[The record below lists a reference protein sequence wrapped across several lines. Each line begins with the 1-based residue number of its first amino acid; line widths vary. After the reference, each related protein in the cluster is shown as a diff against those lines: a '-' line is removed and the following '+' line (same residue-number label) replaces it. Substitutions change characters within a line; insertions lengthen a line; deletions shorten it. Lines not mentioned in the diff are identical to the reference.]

1 MMVGSMRKLLVMVL
15 ALAAASVVSAAE
27 ARASALTLLSA
38 TPLDDRLTELTLAS
52 PSLAEPVKVRVLVPR
67 EAAANPGARYPVL
80 YLLHGSD
87 GDAAAWTNLDA
98 EAATEGMGLV
108 VVMPDGGREGWYTNW
123 PDGAR
128 PRWEDFHVKE
138 LVPWIDAH
146 EPVIA
151 ARSKR
156 AIAGVSMGGFGA
168 MSYAARHPDLFAAA
182 ASFSGAVDLGVP
194 SGIASWLVSADP
206 WGPWDGPEI
215 AWRGHNPYDLAE
227 NLRGLALS
235 IYTGE
240 GDGGDGVEPV
250 IFQESAS
257 LAARLAA
264 LGIPRTYV
272 DYGRGGHDPELWAR
286 DLQQALPGLMARLDH
301 PVDPPA
307 RWSFKATERTWTTR
321 GYTLRATRDRLA
333 WRSLSDVRA
342 GGFRV
347 RTDGPTTVWTA
358 KRYARGARY
367 RVVARLASG
376 KVVRDVRRASDD
388 GRLAVKVRG
397 SARVTIAR
405 AARRAAAS

>member
-1 MMVGSMRKLLVMVL
+1 MGSMRKLSVMVV
-15 ALAAASVVSAAE
+15 ALAASCVLSVAG
-27 ARASALTLLSA
+27 ARADGLTLLSS
-38 TPLDDRLTELTLAS
+38 TPLDDRLTELTFRS
-52 PSLAEPVKVRVLVPR
+52 PSLADPVRVRVLVPR
-67 EAAANPGARYPVL
+67 EAAADPGARYPVL

-87 GDAAAWTNLDA
+87 ADAANWTDQLDA
-98 EAATEGMGLV
+98 EALTEGMGLV
-108 VVMPDGGREGWYTNW
+108 VVMPDGGSEGWYTNW

-138 LVPWIDAH
+138 LLPWIDAH
-146 EPVIA
+146 EPVVA

-156 AIAGVSMGGFGA
+156 AIAGLSMGGFGA

-182 ASFSGAVDLGVP
+182 ASFSGAVDLGTP
-194 SGIASWLVSADP
+194 AGIASWLVAADP
-206 WGPWDGPEI
+206 WGPWTGPSI

-227 NLRGLALS
+227 NLRGLALH

-240 GDGGDGVEPV
+240 GDGGDDVEPV
-250 IFQESAS
+250 IFKESAS

-272 DYGRGGHDPELWAR
+272 DYGRGGHDPGLWTR
-286 DLQQALPGLMARLDH
+286 DLQQALPALMARLDH

-307 RWSFKATERTWTTR
+307 RWSFKATERTWTMR

-347 RTDGPTTVWTA
+347 RTDGATTVWTS

-376 KVVRDVRRASDD
+376 KVVRDVRRASAA
-388 GRLAVKVRG
+388 GRLAVKVRE
-397 SARVTIAR
+397 SARVEIVRVVAR
-405 AARRAAAS
+405 TAR